1 MPGKA
6 PTYELYQDKTEPT
19 IFKIMDQQYIT
30 ERVETSSLMF
40 SDAQMERAGIELGL
54 NMEDQSVRLAIC
66 DVFTGNVGCNTSVSL
81 DLHPAKVLELIDK
94 LYIMLGYL
102 EEGEIIEG
110 QLYPHADEFRM
121 EE

>member
-1 MPGKA
+1 MPGRA
-6 PTYELYQDKTEPT
+6 PTYELYQDKAEPT
-19 IFKIMDQQYIT
+19 ISKIMDQQYI
-30 ERVETSSLMF
+30 ETSSLMF

-54 NMEDQSVRLAIC
+54 NRKDQSIRLAIC
-66 DVFTGNVGCNTSVSL
+66 DVFTGNVGCNTSISL
-81 DLHPAKVLELIDK
+81 DLRPVKVLELIDK

-110 QLYPHADEFRM
+110 RLYPYADNFKM